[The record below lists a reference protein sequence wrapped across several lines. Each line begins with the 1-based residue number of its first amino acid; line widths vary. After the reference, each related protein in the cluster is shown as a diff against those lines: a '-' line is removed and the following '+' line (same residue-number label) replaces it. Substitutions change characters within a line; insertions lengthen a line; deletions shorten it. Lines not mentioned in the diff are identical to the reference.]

1 MLEFFLNGY
10 IKRENVKQKFPFI
23 AAGIGI
29 VFVLILQL
37 SGATS
42 DGTGFKIPLL
52 TMLLM
57 SELGAIV
64 TALGAYFGLMM
75 WKTERNNMALLMTSG
90 ACLLLCVAL
99 AVLGFGL
106 WEHAS
111 AL

>member
-1 MLEFFLNGY
+1 M
-10 IKRENVKQKFPFI
+10 KQKFPFI
-23 AAGIGI
+23 AAAVGI
-29 VFVLILQL
+29 VFVLILHL

-42 DGTGFKIPLL
+42 DGTAFKIPLL

-64 TALGAYFGLMM
+64 SALGAYFGFMM
-75 WKTERNNMALLMTSG
+75 WKNERNNSVLLMTSG
-90 ACLLLCVAL
+90 VCVLLCMAL

-111 AL
+111 AS

>member
-1 MLEFFLNGY
+1 M
-10 IKRENVKQKFPFI
+10 KQKFPLI
-23 AAGIGI
+23 AAGVGI

-42 DGTGFKIPLL
+42 DGTEFKMPLL

-64 TALGAYFGLMM
+64 TALGAYIGLMT
-75 WKTERNNMALLMTSG
+75 WKNEQNNMVLLMTSG
-90 ACLLLCVAL
+90 ACVLLFVAL

-106 WEHAS
+106 WQHAS